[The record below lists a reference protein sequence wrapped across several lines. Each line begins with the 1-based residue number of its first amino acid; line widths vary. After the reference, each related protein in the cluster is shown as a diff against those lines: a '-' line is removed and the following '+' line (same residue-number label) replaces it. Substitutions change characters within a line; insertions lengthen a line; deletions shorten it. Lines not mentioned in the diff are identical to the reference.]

1 MFFGGVEGVVRREW
15 RRQFVTVDLRSV
27 PVDVDV
33 EPLLGHVM
41 GGFIL
46 SDVISWSYASRS
58 AVQPC
63 EYSQESVTM

>member
-41 GGFIL
+41 GGFSAPSCI
-46 SDVISWSYASRS
+46 VIIPNDGLPDLG
-58 AVQPC
+58 V
-63 EYSQESVTM
+63 V